1 MGQGTSRK
9 YMITILRHTFQIYQY
24 RNGLII
30 KLNLIIKC
38 LNFITDISMSLSILL

>member
-9 YMITILRHTFQIYQY
+9 YMITIWHHTFQIYQY

-30 KLNLIIKC
+30 TLNLIIKC